1 MLSDITSLSSLMT
14 QLSLMSESQPT
25 PTRPRM
31 RRPRTRLM
39 MRTTIATPRITLSS
53 VPQSL
58 PLTPPPTTT
67 MITKPKRLRTTIL
80 APITLTLPQSLPRPP
95 LLATKLSPLS
105 RPNPMVTILMAATTT
120 MMITKLRKRM
130 RTPITTELITL
141 TPLLLLPP
149 TPLSTTTMM
158 TTRLRKR
165 THTTATHTVPML
177 LTMPPLT
184 KLIDTTI
191 ATRTTRPPRK
201 TRTPTIIEL
210 TTPMPLT
217 TTVISRTTRPLRR
230 RRTPSMPPIT
240 PSTQLLPTPCPSPP
254 MPTALMPLMLS
265 QSTTTTLPMSN
276 SLTEITRCSKI
287 QKIDEYAFS

>member
-1 MLSDITSLSSLMT
+1 
-14 QLSLMSESQPT
+14 
-25 PTRPRM
+25 
-31 RRPRTRLM
+31 

-67 MITKPKRLRTTIL
+67 MITKPKRLRTTTLMDLIAPSTPMAITL
-80 APITLTLPQSLPRPP
+80 TTRPRRMKTLTITAPITPTPHTTMVTSR
-95 LLATKLSPLS
+95 ATKLP
-105 RPNPMVTILMAATTT
+105 R
-120 MMITKLRKRM
+120 
-130 RTPITTELITL
+130 
-141 TPLLLLPP
+141 
-149 TPLSTTTMM
+149 
-158 TTRLRKR
+158 RKR

-217 TTVISRTTRPLRR
+217 TTVISRTTRPPRR

-254 MPTALMPLMLS
+254 MLTALMPLMLS
-265 QSTTTTLPMSN
+265 QSTTTTLPTSN

-287 QKIDEYAFS
+287 QKIDEYAF